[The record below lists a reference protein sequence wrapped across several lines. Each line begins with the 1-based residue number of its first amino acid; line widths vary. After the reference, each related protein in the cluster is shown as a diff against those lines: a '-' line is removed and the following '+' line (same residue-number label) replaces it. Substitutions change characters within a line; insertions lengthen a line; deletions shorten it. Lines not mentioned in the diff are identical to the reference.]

1 MPSNVRAALALWTC
15 LAAAATVHAGD
26 MCPAPPHHSKA
37 PAVPIAE
44 GDHLIHIETDDA
56 TVDAEGH
63 AVVNGRVI
71 VRQDARTVAAD
82 SMTYDRNTGK
92 MTVTGKVDFEDPKL
106 RIKSESG
113 DYDALA
119 GADFD
124 KANFQILERNG
135 RGFAQKMSATPDGKV
150 SLDQVRYTTCPVG
163 NQDWMLQASSIN
175 LDTTAE
181 SGVGRDVVMRFKD
194 VPIFWTPYISFPL
207 GDDRKSGVLFPSFG
221 HSGTNGYQLEVPYY
235 FNLAPNYDLTLSPGE
250 LSARG
255 VYLGEQFRYLTNSSH
270 GVIDGSF
277 LPDDKQLHS
286 NRTYFHFNDVT
297 DLAQGLRF
305 DTDVTSV
312 SDVNYFSN
320 FSVGSEQTSV
330 TFLERRAEVLYYDD
344 DWRIRGELQNFQT
357 IDSLLSDLDRPYSS
371 VPRIEAEG
379 LWPIKNSNLEFALN
393 SEFVNFMHKNIDDVL
408 YFNPVSGTASPPV
421 FPTGVRMD
429 VSPEVRWSTREAG
442 YFFEPAVGYH
452 FTQYDLENA
461 GAGLPST
468 PTRTLP
474 YARLDTGLV
483 FEREAGSQGQRT
495 QTLEPRLVY
504 SYVPYRNQNELP
516 IFDTA
521 LPDLNLTELFRT
533 NRFVGDD
540 RISDAN
546 QVAAGLT
553 TRLFDS
559 ASGTQY
565 LSATIGQ
572 IRYLSIPRVTI
583 PEDPLLTN
591 FDLAYCTGGGAAQVL
606 RLANPFATPDLFMP
620 QGRAQAAQLANNQLT
635 PGQPCINSTTG
646 QLEVL
651 QPGQISEQYPASD
664 IVTEVALTAYKNV
677 SVNLNYQWNPYTSHT
692 DKEEIGVQYHPD
704 PSKVIN
710 LDYRFQTG
718 ILKQWDGSFV
728 WPIAGNW
735 NTVGRWVYSLMDRT
749 TIEQVAGIEYKSC
762 CYRIQIVQRR
772 YLTSHAVNGALDTSF
787 ALQLELTGL
796 SSVGKPADSF
806 LQKEIRGY
814 PTRDPSTGDV
824 P

>member
-1 MPSNVRAALALWTC
+1 V
-15 LAAAATVHAGD
+15 
-26 MCPAPPHHSKA
+26 
-37 PAVPIAE
+37 
-44 GDHLIHIETDDA
+44 
-56 TVDAEGH
+56 
-63 AVVNGRVI
+63 
-71 VRQDARTVAAD
+71 
-82 SMTYDRNTGK
+82 
-92 MTVTGKVDFEDPKL
+92 
-106 RIKSESG
+106 
-113 DYDALA
+113 
-119 GADFD
+119 
-124 KANFQILERNG
+124 G
-135 RGFAQKMSATPDGKV
+135 RG
-150 SLDQVRYTTCPVG
+150 
-163 NQDWMLQASSIN
+163 
-175 LDTTAE
+175 
-181 SGVGRDVVMRFKD
+181 VVMRFKD
-194 VPIFWTPYISFPL
+194 VPIFYTPYISFPL
-207 GDDRKSGVLFPSFG
+207 GDERKSGLLFPSFG
-221 HSGTNGYQLEVPYY
+221 HSGTNGYQIDIPYY
-235 FNLAPNYDLTLSPGE
+235 FNLAPNYDLTLTPSY

-255 VYLGEQFRYLTNSSH
+255 VQLSEQFRYLTESSH

-277 LPDDKQLHS
+277 LPNDTQEHG

-297 DLAQGLRF
+297 NLAEGLRF

-312 SDVNYFSN
+312 SDVDYFSD

-393 SEFVNFMHKNIDDVL
+393 SEFVNFMHKDINDVL
-408 YFNPVSGTASPPV
+408 YFNPNTNTNVAPV
-421 FPTGVRMD
+421 FPTGVRVD

-461 GAGLPST
+461 GPGLPST

-504 SYVPYRNQNELP
+504 SYVPYRNQSELP

-521 LPDLNLTELFRT
+521 VPDLNLTELFRT

-540 RISDAN
+540 RIRRCQPDGRRPHH
-546 QVAAGLT
+546 AAIRQ
-553 TRLFDS
+553 RL
-559 ASGTQY
+559 GHPVP
-565 LSATIGQ
+565 LGHH
-572 IRYLSIPRVTI
+572 RP
-583 PEDPLLTN
+583 DPLPIHSPGHHPRGSLT
-591 FDLAYCTGGGAAQVL
+591 DELLLARVRRQPRRPGPSHGLAEPLCHGRLVPAPRARPGRVSTRWADHLRDSRRPVPVL
-606 RLANPFATPDLFMP
+606 
-620 QGRAQAAQLANNQLT
+620 
-635 PGQPCINSTTG
+635 
-646 QLEVL
+646 V

-664 IVTEVALTAYKNV
+664 IVTEVALTAYKNI

-692 DKEEIGVQYHPD
+692 DKEEVGVQYHPD
-704 PSKVIN
+704 NSKVVN
-710 LDYRFQTG
+710 LEYRFQTG

-728 WPIAGNW
+728 WPIGGHW
-735 NTVGRWVYSLMDRT
+735 NTVGRWVYSLRQTYDNIPQAAQT
-749 TIEQVAGIEYKSC
+749 LEQVAGIEYKSC

-772 YLTSHAVNGALDTSF
+772 YLTSHTVNGALDTSF

-814 PTRDPSTGDV
+814 PIRDPSTGDV